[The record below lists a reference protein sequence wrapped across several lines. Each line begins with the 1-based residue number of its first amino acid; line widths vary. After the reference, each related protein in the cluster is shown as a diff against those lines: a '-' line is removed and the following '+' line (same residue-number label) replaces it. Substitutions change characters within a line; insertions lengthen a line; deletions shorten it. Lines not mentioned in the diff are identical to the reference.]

1 MSALEESGATWTKA
15 NSMKTASEI
24 MQAEVRTL
32 SPDSTLREAAEL
44 LGLWNVS
51 GAPVVDEYG
60 ALVGVVSESDL
71 LSEARKR
78 AAIPRTAAFGVFLP
92 VEDALWRIYHEG
104 ATLLV
109 GEVMST
115 KLAMAS
121 PDTPLD
127 ELGRM
132 LVNRRINRIPV
143 VDDSEKLV
151 GIVTRED
158 VLKALFGL

>member
-1 MSALEESGATWTKA
+1 
-15 NSMKTASEI
+15 MKTASEI
-24 MQAEVRTL
+24 MQTEVRTL
-32 SPDSTLREAAEL
+32 STEATLREAAEL

-51 GAPVVDEYG
+51 GAPVVDEQG

-92 VEDALWRIYHEG
+92 VEDALRRIYHEG

-115 KLAMAS
+115 KLATAS

-143 VDDSEKLV
+143 VDDAEKLV